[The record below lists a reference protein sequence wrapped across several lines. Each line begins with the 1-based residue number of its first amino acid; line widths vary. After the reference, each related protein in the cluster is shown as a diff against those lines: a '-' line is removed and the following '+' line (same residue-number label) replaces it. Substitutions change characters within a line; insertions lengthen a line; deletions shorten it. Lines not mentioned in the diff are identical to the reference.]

1 MDPMTFEVFEANSR
15 AQGFDEVLERR
26 WAAKTVL
33 DAHSHP
39 LAVWA
44 RVVQGEM
51 WLTGGRDVKHLGPG
65 DEFTLERDIPHE
77 ERYGAEGATYW
88 VARRS

>member
-1 MDPMTFEVFEANSR
+1 MDPMTFEVFEANAR
-15 AQGFDEVLERR
+15 AQGFDAVLERR

-33 DAHSHP
+33 DAHTHP
-39 LAVWA
+39 FAVWA

-51 WLTGGRDVKHLGPG
+51 WLTVGRDVKRLRPG
-65 DEFTLERDIPHE
+65 DEFTIGRDIPHE
-77 ERYGAEGATYW
+77 ERYGDEGATYW

>member
-1 MDPMTFEVFEANSR
+1 MTFEVFEANAR
-15 AQGFDEVLERR
+15 AQGFDAVLERR
-26 WAAKTVL
+26 WAAKTEL
-33 DAHSHP
+33 DAHTHP
-39 LAVWA
+39 FAVWA

-51 WLTGGRDVKHLGPG
+51 WLAVGGDVKHLGPG

-77 ERYGAEGATYW
+77 ERYGADGATYW